1 MRKFHGA
8 IALMMAFCLISVSVF
23 AQDERPARG
32 GRGGGGGGPGG
43 GGGGPGGG
51 GFGGGFGR
59 GMGMGM
65 QGGASQL
72 LGLLRMEEVR
82 KEVKVSN
89 ESYEAVQ
96 TAQREAMSGF
106 NFREASEEERTKMMK
121 EQNVKAQEFLDELV
135 DPAGMKRLMGLL
147 LQQQGQSAATNDL
160 IAKEIGLKDPEL
172 KAVTEAVAKVNEERG
187 TKMRELFTGGGG
199 FGGGGGGGPDPE
211 MQKKMTELMA
221 DLRKKSDAAID
232 EKLTADQ
239 KKAIETLKG
248 EKFTFPE
255 FGDLGVAVALAVAVV
270 AARVAVVVLAQVVI
284 TKVVNRF

>member
-1 MRKFHGA
+1 MRKFYGA
-8 IALMMAFCLISVSVF
+8 LALTMAFCLVSASVF

-43 GGGGPGGG
+43 GGP
-51 GFGGGFGR
+51 GGFGR

-65 QGGASQL
+65 MQQGGASQL

-82 KEVKVSN
+82 KEVKVSD

-96 TAQREAMSGF
+96 TAQREAMGA
-106 NFREASEEERTKMMK
+106 FREASEEERTKLMK
-121 EQNVKAQEFLDELV
+121 DLNVKAQEYLDELV

-147 LQQQGQSAATNDL
+147 LQQQGQSAATNEL

-172 KAVTEAVAKVNEERG
+172 KAVNEVVAKMNEERG
-187 TKMRELFTGGGG
+187 TKMREMFTGGGFG
-199 FGGGGGGGPDPE
+199 GGGGGGGPDPE
-211 MQKKMTELMA
+211 MQKKMTDLMA
-221 DLRKKSDAAID
+221 DLRKKTDTAVD

-239 KKAIETLKG
+239 KKAIEALKG

-255 FGDLGVAVALAVAVV
+255 FGGFGG
-270 AARVAVVVLAQVVI
+270 RGGPG
-284 TKVVNRF
+284 

>member
-1 MRKFHGA
+1 MRRLYGA
-8 IALMMAFCLISVSVF
+8 FALTMAFCLVSASVF
-23 AQDERPARG
+23 AQDERPTRG
-32 GRGGGGGGPGG
+32 GRGGGGGPGG
-43 GGGGPGGG
+43 GGP
-51 GFGGGFGR
+51 GGFGR
-59 GMGMGM
+59 GMGMQ

-82 KEVKVSN
+82 KEVKVSD

-96 TAQREAMSGF
+96 TAQREAMGA
-106 NFREASEEERTKMMK
+106 FRDASEEERTKLMK
-121 EQNVKAQEFLDELV
+121 DLNVKAQEYLDELV

-147 LQQQGQSAATNDL
+147 IQQQGQSAATNDL

-172 KAVTEAVAKVNEERG
+172 KAVTEVVAKMSEERG
-187 TKMRELFTGGGG
+187 TKMREMFTGGG

-211 MQKKMTELMA
+211 MQKKMTDLMA
-221 DLRKKSDAAID
+221 ELKKKTDDAIN

-255 FGDLGVAVALAVAVV
+255 FGGFGGRGGTGGGRGGASGGGRPRPTSD
-270 AARVAVVVLAQVVI
+270 
-284 TKVVNRF
+284 N

>member
-1 MRKFHGA
+1 MRKFYGA
-8 IALMMAFCLISVSVF
+8 LALTMAFCLISASVF

-32 GRGGGGGGPGG
+32 GRGGGGP
-43 GGGGPGGG
+43 GGGGPGG
-51 GFGGGFGR
+51 FGFGR

-82 KEVKVSN
+82 KEVKVSD
-89 ESYEAVQ
+89 ESYDAVQ
-96 TAQREAMSGF
+96 TAQREAMGK
-106 NFREASEEERTKMMK
+106 FRDASEEERTKLMK
-121 EQNVKAQEFLDELV
+121 DLNVKAQEYLDELV

-147 LQQQGQSAATNDL
+147 LQQQGQSAVTNEL

-172 KAVTEAVAKVNEERG
+172 KAVTDAITKANEERG
-187 TKMRELFTGGGG
+187 AKMREMFAGGG

-211 MQKKMTELMA
+211 MQKKMTDLMA
-221 DLRKKSDAAID
+221 DFRKKSDAAVD

-239 KKAIETLKG
+239 KKAVEALKG

-255 FGDLGVAVALAVAVV
+255 FGGFGGRGGPGGGRGGAGGGRTRPGSD
-270 AARVAVVVLAQVVI
+270 
-284 TKVVNRF
+284 N

>member
-1 MRKFHGA
+1 MRKFYGA
-8 IALMMAFCLISVSVF
+8 LALTMAFCLISASVF

-43 GGGGPGGG
+43 GGPGG
-51 GFGGGFGR
+51 FGGFGR

-96 TAQREAMSGF
+96 TAQREAMGA
-106 NFREASEEERTKMMK
+106 FRDASEEERNKLIKDM
-121 EQNVKAQEFLDELV
+121 NVKAQEYLDELV
-135 DPAGMKRLMGLL
+135 DPDGMKRLMGLL
-147 LQQQGQSAATNDL
+147 LQQQGQSAAANEL

-172 KAVTEAVAKVNEERG
+172 KAVNDVIAKMNEERG
-187 TKMRELFTGGGG
+187 TKMREMFSAGG

-211 MQKKMTELMA
+211 MQKKMTDLMA

-239 KKAIETLKG
+239 KKAIEALKG

-255 FGDLGVAVALAVAVV
+255 FGGFGGRGGGGPGGRGGAGGGGRPRPTSD
-270 AARVAVVVLAQVVI
+270 
-284 TKVVNRF
+284 N

>member
-1 MRKFHGA
+1 MRKFSGA
-8 IALMMAFCLISVSVF
+8 LTLMMAFCLITASVF

-32 GRGGGGGGPGG
+32 GRGGGGPGG
-43 GGGGPGGG
+43 GP
-51 GFGGGFGR
+51 GGFGR
-59 GMGMGM
+59 GMGMA

-96 TAQREAMSGF
+96 TAQREAMSGL
-106 NFREASEEERTKMMK
+106 RDASEEARTKIMK
-121 EQNVKAQEFLDELV
+121 DMNVKAQEYLDELV
-135 DPAGMKRLMGLL
+135 DPDGMKRLMGLL

-172 KAVTEAVAKVNEERG
+172 KAVNEVVAKMNEERG
-187 TKMRELFTGGGG
+187 TKMREMFTGL
-199 FGGGGGGGPDPE
+199 GGGGGAPDPARMAE
-211 MQKKMTELMA
+211 MQKKMA
-221 DLRKKSDAAID
+221 DLTAELKKKTDAAID

-239 KKAIETLKG
+239 KKAIEAMKG

-255 FGDLGVAVALAVAVV
+255 FGGFGGFGGRGGPGGPGGPGGAGRPRPGSD
-270 AARVAVVVLAQVVI
+270 
-284 TKVVNRF
+284 N